1 MTWRG
6 EQHLLGPTV
15 GVPSLSAA
23 RAARGGAAQP
33 IGEALE
39 GPGAVGDGPL
49 VFALLDGLSEDAT
62 VVYIGVA
69 KRGREAIAEQ
79 AAAAAVGAAGVVV
92 CAPLPR
98 ASRRPQLQAA
108 WKAWV
113 TECGYLPQGN
123 QPPSQ
128 PPQPPSQPSP
138 PQRTEERGGGEG
150 GAGGA
155 FGGGGGDWQ
164 ISALAAAL
172 AAVTEE
178 AVKTLCDK
186 GYVAGLNQGLTL
198 VHFSAQLKRF
208 LRDKGYI

>member
-1 MTWRG
+1 
-6 EQHLLGPTV
+6 V

-23 RAARGGAAQP
+23 RSARGGAAQP

-49 VFALLDGLSEDAT
+49 VFALLDGPSEDAT

-79 AAAAAVGAAGVVV
+79 AAAVGGGVVV
-92 CAPLPR
+92 CASLPR

-128 PPQPPSQPSP
+128 PTYPSQPSQL
-138 PQRTEERGGGEG
+138 QRTEERGGGEG
-150 GAGGA
+150 GVGGA

-178 AVKTLCDK
+178 AVQTLCDK
-186 GYVAGLNQGLTL
+186 GFVAGLNPRPL
-198 VHFSAQLKRF
+198 VPFSASREHGTPCG
-208 LRDKGYI
+208 R